1 MTNKKRENRLQWA
14 RRHLRNGYIIL
25 TTRGVVALYGAAM
38 RELAKL
44 IDSPVG
50 VFLAPRDLLRDG
62 PRFLR
67 EQGLRAAC
75 GAVLRQIAAQYDPPL
90 GRRRNPIN
98 DPLRQAAISYYY
110 TYQLTKPDGVI
121 PSRRPV
127 NEMDFAL
134 ETPFAYDAA
143 PERPRSIVAIVHAFY
158 PDVLPL
164 VLEKLQNVPGALD
177 LCVSTDTEEKKLA
190 VDKVCGDWR
199 KGKVV
204 TRVCPNRGRDI
215 AAKFF
220 GFRDVY
226 ANYELFIHLHTK
238 RSPHGGEALARWRD
252 YLLDNLI
259 GSEAIAGSILSLFD
273 DPRLGVV
280 FPQHLFELRGI
291 LNWGYDYDL
300 ARNLLKRINV
310 EIDKNLTLEF
320 PSGSMFWGRTAAF
333 RSLLD
338 LDIDFDDF
346 PQESGQ
352 VDGTLAHAIERSLLM
367 IAESR
372 GYEWLKVV
380 QRDLYPMG
388 HTLMPVRSREDV
400 ERHRLKVFQ
409 PALACVDSN
418 FHPFS
423 TLIAETRPLLSYP
436 SRNERPRLTLLTPT
450 VNPQQTFGGIATAMK
465 LFSKLLTELG
475 DGFDARIVV
484 TDADIEPEAYA
495 ALSDYTP
502 VPYAASLDA
511 ENAALVDANERE
523 GGRLNLRA
531 NEFFFATAWWTA
543 EFALALERDR
553 ARYFGGARP
562 FVYLIQ
568 DDEPNFYGRGA
579 KSGLAEA
586 TYHYGEQTIAIINSE
601 ELFSVMTEKYRFPRA
616 YYVPY
621 ELNERIR
628 ERRASVP
635 REPIMLVYGRPA
647 VARNAFE
654 LICAALVIWQQRDP
668 IRASRWS
675 VVFLGED
682 FPDSLIYPVQNAT
695 IGGKARLED
704 YADYLNRALV
714 GVSLMVSSHPS
725 YPPLEMAEAGLATI
739 SNVFA
744 GKDLRRRFDNIVA
757 PDRLDPASLAD
768 SIEESVA
775 RMEPFIGAIVAR
787 QPHAAPSADA
797 ARLFDPAAVASELRR
812 AVAAPRPSTG
822 EKSRS
827 ISASTCETY

>member
-1 MTNKKRENRLQWA
+1 MTDRKSETTLQWA

-25 TTRGVVALYGAAM
+25 TTRGALALYGAAM

-62 PRFLR
+62 PRFMR
-67 EQGLRAAC
+67 EQGLRAAF

-110 TYQLTKPDGVI
+110 TYELTKPDGVV

-127 NEMDFAL
+127 NEMDYAL

-143 PERPRSIVAIVHAFY
+143 PKRPRAIVAVVHAFY

-164 VLEKLQNVPGALD
+164 LLEKLQNVPGALD
-177 LCVSTDTEEKKLA
+177 LCVSTDTEEKKQA
-190 VDKVCGDWR
+190 VDAVCASWR
-199 KGKVV
+199 KGKVL

-226 ANYELFIHLHTK
+226 ADYELFIHLHTK

-252 YLLDNLI
+252 YLIDNLL
-259 GSEAIAGSILSLFD
+259 GSERIARSILSLFD
-273 DPRLGVV
+273 DPRLGIV

-291 LNWGYDYDL
+291 LNWGYDYNL
-300 ARNLLKRINV
+300 ARNLLKRMGV

-320 PSGSMFWGRTAAF
+320 PSGSMFWGRTAAI
-333 RSLLD
+333 RPLLD
-338 LDIDFDDF
+338 LDIDFADF
-346 PQESGQ
+346 PKESGQ

-372 GYEWLKVV
+372 GFEWLKVA

-388 HTLMPVRSREDV
+388 HTLLPVRSAEDV
-400 ERHRLKVFQ
+400 ARHRLKVFQ
-409 PALACVDSN
+409 PSLACVDSN
-418 FHPFS
+418 FHPFA

-436 SRNERPRLTLLTPT
+436 SRNDRPRLTLLTPT

-465 LFSKLLTELG
+465 LFSALLSELG
-475 DGFDARIVV
+475 GDFDARIVV

-495 ALSDYTP
+495 TLPGYTP

-511 ENAALVDANERE
+511 ETAALVDANERE

-531 NEFFFATAWWTA
+531 NDIFFATAWWTA
-543 EFALALERDR
+543 EFALAMERDR
-553 ARYFGGARP
+553 ARYFGGERP

-579 KSGLAEA
+579 KSCLAEA
-586 TYHYGEQTIAIINSE
+586 TYHHGDQTIAIVNSE
-601 ELFSVMTEKYRFPRA
+601 ELFSVMTEKHRFRDA

-621 ELNERIR
+621 EINERIR
-628 ERRASVP
+628 ARLASVP
-635 REPIMLVYGRPA
+635 RESIMLVYGRPA

-668 IRASRWS
+668 IRASRWRI
-675 VVFLGED
+675 VFLGED
-682 FPDSLIYPVQNAT
+682 FPESLLYPVQNAT
-695 IGGKARLED
+695 VGGKARLED
-704 YADYLNRALV
+704 YADYLSRALI
-714 GVSLMVSSHPS
+714 GVSLMISPHPS
-725 YPPLEMAEAGLATI
+725 YPPLEMAEAGIATI
-739 SNVFA
+739 TNAFE
-744 GKDLRRRFDNIVA
+744 GKDLRRRFDNIVSPA
-757 PDRLDPASLAD
+757 RLEPTTLATL
-768 SIEESVA
+768 IEDTVA
-775 RMEPFIGAIVAR
+775 RMEPFVDAVVPR
-787 QPHAAPSADA
+787 QRHAAPPADA
-797 ARLFDPAAVASELRR
+797 ARLFDPKAVAAELRR
-812 AVAAPRPSTG
+812 AAASPLYATG
-822 EKSRS
+822 ENSRS
-827 ISASTCETY
+827 VSASTCEIY

>member
-1 MTNKKRENRLQWA
+1 MTDKKSETRLQGA

-25 TTRGVVALYGAAM
+25 TTRGAVSLYGAAM

-67 EQGLRAAC
+67 EHGWRAAA
-75 GAVLRQIAAQYDPPL
+75 GAVLRQVAAQYDPPL

-98 DPLRQAAISYYY
+98 DPLRKAAISYYY
-110 TYQLTKPDGVI
+110 TYELTKPDGVV

-134 ETPFAYDAA
+134 ETPFAYDAGPRRA
-143 PERPRSIVAIVHAFY
+143 RSIVAIVHAFY

-177 LCVSTDTEEKKLA
+177 LCVSTDTEEKKRE
-190 VDKVCGDWR
+190 VDALCADWR
-199 KGKVV
+199 KGKVL

-226 ANYELFIHLHTK
+226 ANYELFVHVHTK

-252 YLLDNLI
+252 YLVDNLL
-259 GSEAIAGSILSLFD
+259 GSERITRSILSLFD
-273 DPRLGVV
+273 DPKLGVV

-300 ARNLLKRINV
+300 ARNLLKRMNI

-320 PSGSMFWGRTAAF
+320 PSGSMFWGRTAAI
-333 RSLLD
+333 RPLLD
-338 LDIDFDDF
+338 LDIDFSDF
-346 PQESGQ
+346 PEESGQ

-367 IAESR
+367 IAESQ
-372 GYEWLKVV
+372 GFEWLKVA
-380 QRDLYPMG
+380 QREFYPMG
-388 HTLMPVRSREDV
+388 HTLLPVRSPEDV
-400 ERHRLKVFQ
+400 AHHRLKVFQ

-418 FHPFS
+418 FHPYA
-423 TLIAETRPLLSYP
+423 TLIAETRPLLTYP

-465 LFSKLLTELG
+465 LFASLRDELG
-475 DGFDARIVV
+475 DAFDARIVV
-484 TDADIEPEAYA
+484 TDADIEAEAYA
-495 ALSDYTP
+495 TLPGYTP
-502 VPYAASLDA
+502 EPYAASLDLERA
-511 ENAALVDANERE
+511 TLVDANERE

-531 NEFFFATAWWTA
+531 NDIFFATAWWTA
-543 EFALALERDR
+543 EFARAMERDR

-562 FVYLIQ
+562 FIYLIQ
-568 DDEPNFYGRGA
+568 DDEPNFYGRGS
-579 KSGLAEA
+579 KSCLAEA
-586 TYHYGEQTIAIINSE
+586 TYHDGDQTIAIVNSE
-601 ELFSVMTEKYRFPRA
+601 ELFSVMTGKYRFRDA
-616 YYVPY
+616 YYIPY
-621 ELNERIR
+621 ALNERID
-628 ERRASVP
+628 ERLANVP

-654 LICAALVIWQQRDP
+654 LICAALVAWQQRDP
-668 IRASRWS
+668 IRASRWRI
-675 VVFLGED
+675 VFLGED
-682 FPDSLIYPVQNAT
+682 FPESLLYPVQNAT
-695 IGGKARLED
+695 VGGKARLDD
-704 YADYLNRALV
+704 YADYLSRALV
-714 GVSLMVSSHPS
+714 GVSLMISPHPS

-739 SNVFA
+739 TNAFD
-744 GKDLRRRFDNIVA
+744 GKDLRRRFGAIVS
-757 PDRLDPASLAD
+757 PERLDPASLAAL
-768 SIEESVA
+768 IEDTVA
-775 RMEPFIGAIVAR
+775 RMEPYVGAVIPRERHIAPPTDAMSLFNPKVVA
-787 QPHAAPSADA
+787 AA
-797 ARLFDPAAVASELRR
+797 LRR
-812 AVAAPRPSTG
+812 AAASPLYATG
-822 EKSRS
+822 EDSRS
-827 ISASTCETY
+827 DSASTCEIY

>member
-1 MTNKKRENRLQWA
+1 MTNKKSETRLQGV

-25 TTRGVVALYGAAM
+25 TSRGAVALFGAAM

-44 IDSPVG
+44 VDSPVG
-50 VFLAPRDLLRDG
+50 VFLAPRDILRDG

-90 GRRRNPIN
+90 GRRRNQIN

-110 TYQLTKPDGVI
+110 SYELTKPDGVV

-134 ETPFAYDAA
+134 ETPFAYDAT
-143 PERPRSIVAIVHAFY
+143 PERARSIVAIVHAFY
-158 PDVLPL
+158 PDALPL
-164 VLEKLQNVPGALD
+164 VLEKLGNVPGALD
-177 LCVSTDTEEKKLA
+177 LCISTDTEEKQRAIEKICA
-190 VDKVCGDWR
+190 DWR
-199 KGKVV
+199 KGKVL

-226 ANYELFIHLHTK
+226 ADYELFIHLHTK

-252 YLLDNLI
+252 YLLDNLL

-273 DPRLGVV
+273 DPRLGIV

-300 ARNLLKRINV
+300 ARNLLKRLNV

-320 PSGSMFWGRTAAF
+320 PSGSMFWGRTAAI
-333 RSLLD
+333 RPLLD
-338 LDIDFDDF
+338 LDIDFADF

-352 VDGTLAHAIERSLLM
+352 VDGTLAHAIERSVLL
-367 IAESR
+367 IAESA
-372 GYEWLKVV
+372 GFEWLKVA
-380 QRDLYPMG
+380 QRELYPMG
-388 HTLMPVRSREDV
+388 HTLLPVRSREDV
-400 ERHRLKVFQ
+400 ATHRLKVFQ
-409 PALACVDSN
+409 PSLACVDSN
-418 FHPFS
+418 FHAYA
-423 TLIAETRPLLSYP
+423 TVIAETRPLLSYP
-436 SRNERPRLTLLTPT
+436 SRNDRPRLTLLTPT

-465 LFSKLLTELG
+465 LFSALLTELG
-475 DGFDARIVV
+475 DAFDARIVV
-484 TDADIEPEAYA
+484 TDADIEPDAYA
-495 ALSDYTP
+495 LLPGYTP

-511 ENAALVDANERE
+511 EKAALVDANERE

-531 NEFFFATAWWTA
+531 NDIFFATAWWTA
-543 EFALALERDR
+543 EFALAMERER

-579 KSGLAEA
+579 KYCLAEA
-586 TYHYGEQTIAIINSE
+586 TYHHGDQTIAIINSE
-601 ELFSVMTEKYRFPRA
+601 ELFSEMTERYRFRDA

-621 ELNERIR
+621 KLNERIS
-628 ERRASVP
+628 ERLANVA
-635 REPIMLVYGRPA
+635 REPIMLVYGREK

-668 IRASRWS
+668 IRASRWNI
-675 VVFLGED
+675 VFLGED
-682 FPDSLIYPVQNAT
+682 FPDWLLYPVQNAT
-695 IGGKARLED
+695 VGGKAGLDD
-704 YADYLNRALV
+704 YADYLSRALV
-714 GVSLMVSSHPS
+714 GVSLMISPHPS

-739 SNVFA
+739 SNTFA

-768 SIEESVA
+768 SIEDAVR
-775 RMEPFIGAIVAR
+775 RMEPLVGATIAR
-787 QPHAAPSADA
+787 QRHSAPSADST
-797 ARLFDPAAVASELRR
+797 RLFEPTAVAAQLRR
-812 AVAAPRPSTG
+812 AVASPLLSTG
-822 EKSRS
+822 ENSRS

>member
-1 MTNKKRENRLQWA
+1 MTEKKSETRLQWA

-25 TTRGVVALYGAAM
+25 TTRGAVALYGAAM

-110 TYQLTKPDGVI
+110 TYELTKPDGVV

-134 ETPFAYDAA
+134 ETPFAYGVGPKRAH
-143 PERPRSIVAIVHAFY
+143 SIVAIVHAFY

-177 LCVSTDTEEKKLA
+177 LCVSTDTEEKKRA
-190 VDKVCGDWR
+190 VDAVCADWR
-199 KGKVV
+199 KGKVL
-204 TRVCPNRGRDI
+204 TRICPNRGRDI

-226 ANYELFIHLHTK
+226 ADYELFIHLHTK

-252 YLLDNLI
+252 YLIDNLL
-259 GSEAIAGSILSLFD
+259 GSERIVRSILSLFD

-300 ARNLLKRINV
+300 ARNLLKRMNI

-320 PSGSMFWGRTAAF
+320 PSGSMFWGRTAAI
-333 RSLLD
+333 RPL
-338 LDIDFDDF
+338 LDIDIGFADF
-346 PQESGQ
+346 PPESGQ

-372 GYEWLKVV
+372 GFEWLKVA

-388 HTLMPVRSREDV
+388 HTLLPVHSVDDLAE
-400 ERHRLKVFQ
+400 HRLKVFQ

-418 FHPFS
+418 FHAYATP
-423 TLIAETRPLLSYP
+423 IAETRPLLSYP
-436 SRNERPRLTLLTPT
+436 SRNDRPRLTLLTPT

-465 LFSKLLTELG
+465 LFSALLAELG
-475 DGFDARIVV
+475 DEFDARVVV
-484 TDADIEPEAYA
+484 TDADIEPQAYA
-495 ALSDYTP
+495 TLSGYTP
-502 VPYAASLDA
+502 VPYAASLDT
-511 ENAALVDANERE
+511 ERAALVDANERE
-523 GGRLNLRA
+523 GGRLNVRA
-531 NEFFFATAWWTA
+531 NDFFFATAWWTA
-543 EFALALERDR
+543 EFALAMERER
-553 ARYFGGARP
+553 ARYFGGERP
-562 FVYLIQ
+562 FIYLIQ

-579 KSGLAEA
+579 KSSLAEA
-586 TYHYGEQTIAIINSE
+586 TYHHGDQTIAIVNSE
-601 ELFSVMTEKYRFPRA
+601 ELFSVMTEKYRFRDA

-621 ELNERIR
+621 ELNERIG
-628 ERRASVP
+628 ERLTNVA
-635 REPIMLVYGRPA
+635 REPTMLVYGRET

-668 IRASRWS
+668 IRASRWNII
-675 VVFLGED
+675 FLGED
-682 FPDSLIYPVQNAT
+682 FPDSLLYPVQNAT
-695 IGGKARLED
+695 VGGKARLDD
-704 YADYLNRALV
+704 YADHLSRALV
-714 GVSLMVSSHPS
+714 GVSLMISPHPS

-739 SNVFA
+739 TNAFA
-744 GKDLRRRFDNIVA
+744 GKDLRRRFDNILSPA
-757 PDRLDPASLAD
+757 RLDPASLAD
-768 SIEESVA
+768 LIEDTVA
-775 RMEPFIGAIVAR
+775 RMEPFVGAIVAR
-787 QPHAAPSADA
+787 QRPSAPPADA
-797 ARLFDPAAVASELRR
+797 MRRFDPKTLAAELRR
-812 AVAAPRPSTG
+812 AAASPLYATG
-822 EKSRS
+822 ETSRS
-827 ISASTCETY
+827 ISASTCEIY

>member
-1 MTNKKRENRLQWA
+1 MTTKKSESRLQWA

-25 TTRGVVALYGAAM
+25 TTRGGVALYGAAM

-44 IDSPVG
+44 LDSPVG

-62 PRFLR
+62 PRFVR

-75 GAVLRQIAAQYDPPL
+75 GAILRQIAAQYDPPL

-110 TYQLTKPDGVI
+110 TYQLTKPDGVV

-143 PERPRSIVAIVHAFY
+143 PERARAIVAIVHAFY

-164 VLEKLQNVPGALD
+164 VLEKLRNVPGQLD
-177 LCVSTDTEEKKLA
+177 LCVSTDTDEKKRE
-190 VDKVCGDWR
+190 VDEICADWR
-199 KGKVV
+199 KGKVL

-226 ANYELFIHLHTK
+226 ADYELFIHLHTK
-238 RSPHGGEALARWRD
+238 RSPHGGETLARWRD
-252 YLLDNLI
+252 YLLDNLL
-259 GSEAIAGSILSLFD
+259 GSEAIACSILSLFD

-333 RSLLD
+333 RPLLD

-352 VDGTLAHAIERSLLM
+352 VDGTLAHAIERSVLM
-367 IAESR
+367 IAESH
-372 GYEWLKVV
+372 GFEWLKVA

-388 HTLMPVRSREDV
+388 HTLLAVHGPEDV
-400 ERHRLKVFQ
+400 AKHRLKVFQ
-409 PALACVDSN
+409 PSLACVDSN
-418 FHPFS
+418 FHPFA

-436 SRNERPRLTLLTPT
+436 SRNARPRLTLLTPT

-475 DGFDARIVV
+475 DAFDARIVV
-484 TDADIEPEAYA
+484 TDADIEPDAYA

-511 ENAALVDANERE
+511 ETAALVDANERE

-531 NEFFFATAWWTA
+531 NDIFLATAWWTA
-543 EFALALERDR
+543 EFAHAMERDR

-579 KSGLAEA
+579 KSCLAEA
-586 TYHYGEQTIAIINSE
+586 TYHCGDQAIAIVNSE
-601 ELFSVMTEKYRFPRA
+601 ELFTVMVEKYRFREA

-628 ERRASVP
+628 ERLASVP

-668 IRASRWS
+668 IRSSRWS
-675 VVFLGED
+675 IVFLGED

-695 IGGKARLED
+695 VGGKARLED

-714 GVSLMVSSHPS
+714 GVSLMISSHPS

-739 SNVFA
+739 SNTFA

-757 PDRLDPASLAD
+757 PARLDPASLAD
-768 SIEESVA
+768 SIEDSVR
-775 RMEPFIGAIVAR
+775 RMEPFVGAVVAR
-787 QPHAAPSADA
+787 QRHAAPSAGA

-812 AVAAPRPSTG
+812 AVASPLSSTG
-822 EKSRS
+822 EHSRS
-827 ISASTCETY
+827 ISASTCEIY

>member
-1 MTNKKRENRLQWA
+1 MTEKKSETRLQWT

-25 TTRGVVALYGAAM
+25 TTRGAVALYGAAM

-110 TYQLTKPDGVI
+110 SYELTKPDGVV

-134 ETPFAYDAA
+134 ETPFAYDAS
-143 PERPRSIVAIVHAFY
+143 PERARSIVAIVHAFY

-164 VLEKLQNVPGALD
+164 VIEKLGNVPGALD
-177 LCVSTDTEEKKLA
+177 LCISTDTEEKKDA
-190 VDKVCGDWR
+190 IEKVCADWR
-199 KGKVV
+199 KGKVLI
-204 TRVCPNRGRDI
+204 RVCPNRGRDI

-226 ANYELFIHLHTK
+226 ADYELFIHLHTK

-252 YLLDNLI
+252 YLLDNLL
-259 GSEAIAGSILSLFD
+259 GSEAIVRSILSLFD
-273 DPRLGVV
+273 DPRLGIV

-300 ARNLLKRINV
+300 ARLLLKRINV

-320 PSGSMFWGRTAAF
+320 PSGSMFWGRTAAI
-333 RSLLD
+333 RPLLD
-338 LDIDFDDF
+338 LDIDFADF

-352 VDGTLAHAIERSLLM
+352 VDGTLAHAIERCVLM

-372 GYEWLKVV
+372 GFEWLKVA

-388 HTLMPVRSREDV
+388 HTLLTVRSPEEV
-400 ERHRLKVFQ
+400 VKHRLKVFQ
-409 PALACVDSN
+409 PSLACVDSN
-418 FHPFS
+418 FHPYA

-475 DGFDARIVV
+475 DAFDARIVV
-484 TDADIEPEAYA
+484 TDADIEADAYA
-495 ALSDYTP
+495 ALPGYTP
-502 VPYAASLDA
+502 APYAASLDD
-511 ENAALVDANERE
+511 ETAALIDANERE

-531 NEFFFATAWWTA
+531 NDFFFATAWWTA
-543 EFALALERDR
+543 EFALSKERDR

-562 FVYLIQ
+562 FIYLIQ

-579 KSGLAEA
+579 KSCLAEA
-586 TYHYGEQTIAIINSE
+586 TYQCGDQTIAIINSE
-601 ELFSVMTEKYRFPRA
+601 ELFSVMTEKYRFREA
-616 YYVPY
+616 FYVPY

-628 ERRASVP
+628 ERLANVP
-635 REPIMLVYGRPA
+635 REPTMLVYGRPA

-654 LICAALVIWQQRDP
+654 LICAALIIWQQRDP
-668 IRASRWS
+668 IRASRWNI
-675 VVFLGED
+675 VFLGED
-682 FPDSLIYPVQNAT
+682 FPDSLLYPVQNAT
-695 IGGKARLED
+695 VGGKARLDD

-714 GVSLMVSSHPS
+714 GVSLMVSPHPS

-739 SNVFA
+739 TNAFA
-744 GKDLRRRFDNIVA
+744 GKDLRRRFDNIVSPA
-757 PDRLDPASLAD
+757 RLDPMSLAD
-768 SIEESVA
+768 AIEGAV
-775 RMEPFIGAIVAR
+775 RRVEPFVGAIIAR
-787 QPHAAPSADA
+787 QCHSEPPADA
-797 ARLFDPAAVASELRR
+797 TRVFDPR
-812 AVAAPRPSTG
+812 AVAATLRQAVALPLVSTG

-827 ISASTCETY
+827 ISASTCEIY